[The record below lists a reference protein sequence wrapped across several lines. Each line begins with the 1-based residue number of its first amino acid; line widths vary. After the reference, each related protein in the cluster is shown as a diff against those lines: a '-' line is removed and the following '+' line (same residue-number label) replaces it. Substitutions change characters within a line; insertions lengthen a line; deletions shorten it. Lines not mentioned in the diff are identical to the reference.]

1 MCASGETEG
10 SVISEIDCATLF
22 CLRGGFQSRGENGGH
37 MASDKQVRL
46 YWVTARDH
54 VEDWFVFADSAK
66 SARAYHEHYEGYGA
80 GDARAR
86 LIVRDVRLA
95 KFTNGEPPCHA
106 QMRELL
112 ALGFEDAG
120 SVPNQRSMR
129 FEGKTYTEG
138 ILESLVELGRQQLA
152 VTLRENGDLE
162 PGKASSS
169 TTEPESAPGVETGL
183 RLVN

>member
-1 MCASGETEG
+1 
-10 SVISEIDCATLF
+10 
-22 CLRGGFQSRGENGGH
+22 
-37 MASDKQVRL
+37 MASTKQTIKL
-46 YWVTARDH
+46 YWVMARDH
-54 VEDWFVFADSAK
+54 VEDWFVFAESAK
-66 SARAYHEHYEGYGA
+66 SARAYHEHYEGYCA

-86 LIVRDVRLA
+86 LIVRDVRLT

-106 QMRELL
+106 QMRELM